1 MRLGIAAVLVL
12 LALGLSSCMAARQR
26 GTAAETAS
34 QPVIRPVAQ
43 VPGQAQAQLLTAPRA
58 IYVADFDID
67 PSIVQTST
75 DLPSQM
81 MQRGGMLSRLREG
94 AGLFR
99 QADSTNPQTEARQA
113 VDELCQGI
121 VSGLTG
127 AGVPAQRLSAGT
139 PVPPDAWVLR
149 GRIDALSEGN
159 RVQQSVVG
167 FGAGEP
173 HVEISGNID
182 AIQQGSE
189 VTVLTF
195 GDTSR
200 THHMPGGIVTRNP
213 YVMAAKFVLSR
224 GATSRDVQQLGGSLA
239 SEIVSYMRANALA
252 R

>member
-1 MRLGIAAVLVL
+1 
-12 LALGLSSCMAARQR
+12 
-26 GTAAETAS
+26 
-34 QPVIRPVAQ
+34 
-43 VPGQAQAQLLTAPRA
+43 
-58 IYVADFDID
+58 
-67 PSIVQTST
+67 
-75 DLPSQM
+75 M

-99 QADSTNPQTEARQA
+99 QTDSTNPQTEARQA
-113 VDELCQGI
+113 VDQLCQGI

-182 AIQQGSE
+182 AI
-189 VTVLTF
+189 
-195 GDTSR
+195 
-200 THHMPGGIVTRNP
+200 
-213 YVMAAKFVLSR
+213 
-224 GATSRDVQQLGGSLA
+224 
-239 SEIVSYMRANALA
+239 
-252 R
+252 